1 MMEGPSRQDIIAV
14 VIGVL
19 LMLPLMIGVALAFI
33 IAIDQFM
40 LADPDALL
48 AD

>member
-1 MMEGPSRQDIIAV
+1 MMEGASRQDIIAV

-19 LMLPLMIGVALAFI
+19 LMLPLMIGVVW
-33 IAIDQFM
+33 AIDQFM

-48 AD
+48 AQMPK